1 MLITRLVAAESVWK
15 NGRHT
20 SDSHPVGFHQQ
31 MSQISALLSSQE
43 FVLLL
48 RQEVVTQREG
58 DRTSK
63 DMAVFARHR
72 GDIFE

>member
-1 MLITRLVAAESVWK
+1 
-15 NGRHT
+15 
-20 SDSHPVGFHQQ
+20 

-48 RQEVVTQREG
+48 RQEVVMQREA

-63 DMAVFARHR
+63 DVEVFARHR

>member
-1 MLITRLVAAESVWK
+1 
-15 NGRHT
+15 
-20 SDSHPVGFHQQ
+20 

-48 RQEVVTQREG
+48 RQEVVMQREA

-63 DMAVFARHR
+63 DVAVFARHR